1 MEKINL
7 QKYDFQDIIE
17 DPQKKLILII
27 YDIVDNKRRLNMV
40 KLLEAY
46 GNRVQKSAF
55 EALLLNKTYQEL
67 IKKIQKIIENE
78 DNVRI
83 YRLNSSNEVILLGQ
97 GTTTFEEN
105 IIII

>member
-1 MEKINL
+1 MKIQEIRRYN
-7 QKYDFQDIIE
+7 FSDIIE

-27 YDIVDNKRRLNMV
+27 YDIVDNKRRTNMV

-46 GNRVQKSAF
+46 GSRVQKSAF
-55 EALLLNKTYQEL
+55 EALLTNRKYQEVV
-67 IKKIQKIIENE
+67 KEIQKLIAEE

-83 YRLNSSNEVILLGQ
+83 YRLNSSNEVVLF
-97 GTTTFEEN
+97 GTSSTTYDEN

>member
-17 DPQKKLILII
+17 DPQKKLILVI
-27 YDIVDNKRRLNMV
+27 YDIVDNKRRTNMV
-40 KLLEAY
+40 KLLESY

-55 EALLLNKTYQEL
+55 EALLLNKAYQDL
-67 IKKIQKIIENE
+67 TKKIQKIITNE

-83 YRLNSSNEVILLGQ
+83 YRLNSSNEVLILGQ
-97 GTTTFEEN
+97 GTTTYEEN